1 MELQTGRLNN
11 IERKFIPIRKSKL
24 DKYINTL
31 SFIEK
36 YKITQYYYKGYKY
49 RKFEGNDNKFT
60 KSKKE
65 GDYTIVEEISETEF
79 LNNIGK
85 NSIIIKERKKYKDNL
100 YTVEI
105 DKFIKPKKITIIEVS
120 SDTENLQNYHPE
132 DTFIEVTK
140 NPIYRNEYIKNGSI
154 KKDNIIIEGTDGV
167 GKTTTIVKLLED
179 GIVCQDRCEKV
190 ISKNMLFNIEMEER
204 AKVIYEKY
212 FSNKQDTIIIFLVN
226 LDKKELER
234 RINSREKISEFD
246 SEAYK
251 YGILYKETYEFMI
264 KKYETKGRLLM
275 VNCTGLNIEQQYKKV
290 KDLILNLN
298 SKEELK

>member
-1 MELQTGRLNN
+1 MELQTGKLNN

-24 DKYINTL
+24 DKYIKTL
-31 SFIEK
+31 TFIEK
-36 YKITQYYYKGYKY
+36 YKITQYYYIGHKY
-49 RKFEGNDNKFT
+49 RKFEGDDIKFT

-65 GDYTIVEEISETEF
+65 GDYTIVEEIGEKEF
-79 LNNIGK
+79 FSNIGK

-105 DKFIKPKKITIIEVS
+105 DEFIKPKEMTIIEVS
-120 SDTENLQNYHPE
+120 SDTENLRNYNPE
-132 DTFIEVTK
+132 ETFIEVTK
-140 NPIYRNEYIKNGSI
+140 NPIYKNEYIKNGSI

-167 GKTTTIVKLLED
+167 GKTTTIVKLVED
-179 GIVCQDRCEKV
+179 GIICQDRCEKV
-190 ISKNMLFNIEMEER
+190 ISKNMLFDINMEER
-204 AKVIYEKY
+204 AKAIYEKY
-212 FSNKQDTIIIFLVN
+212 FSKEQGTIIIFLVN

-246 SEAYK
+246 LEAYK
-251 YGILYKETYEFMI
+251 YGILYKDTYEFMI
-264 KKYETKGRLLM
+264 KKYDTKGRLLM

-290 KDLILNLN
+290 KNLILNLN